1 MQRRDDRELQRRG
14 HDEQG
19 HQSEAVAPRGGVDV
33 LGVEDQRQDEGEL
46 RGEQREQAD
55 RELRAEAPV
64 EQAEVVAVHSLVGL
78 DRVDLVR
85 VRARARARVAV
96 RVRVRVGV

>member
-19 HQSEAVAPRGGVDV
+19 HQSEAVAPRGGIDV

-46 RGEQREQAD
+46 RGE
-55 RELRAEAPV
+55 
-64 EQAEVVAVHSLVGL
+64 
-78 DRVDLVR
+78 
-85 VRARARARVAV
+85 
-96 RVRVRVGV
+96 